1 MQTIKNVMQLFVAKD
16 IAASGSEG
24 SLATTSTVAD
34 GEVVITDAKGEILDA
49 TSMPAGLD
57 KFKFV
62 ANAGGVL
69 VHSDL
74 VEKEGGVRKYELG
87 LQSAEVQQVD
97 YVGYNGTS
105 GEIET
110 LAAQTIYTMRL
121 YILGVTK
128 ADFMQQMIKEGF
140 YKSGSSVPT
149 QKEVASGLHL
159 SLIKNFSREPEQTI
173 LFEMV
178 ADGTRTALGTAAGPV
193 QFTNGSKVIS
203 ATDID
208 DATTNAAL
216 AVGELIGVATG
227 TTVGVY
233 EIESIDT
240 TANTATLTVPFQGAT
255 QSVAN
260 ATVGRVTV
268 ANQTNFGV
276 KLTGLDLNFVV
287 GKFAS
292 NVVSWDTTIDF
303 DSLVLSG
310 GDGNS
315 VASYPGIG
323 TYQQVAQ
330 LEKELQADE
339 YVFRSFVEGAP
350 VDRAQ
355 AASGQLYDMC
365 LLEFDGV
372 IQSGGGTY
380 DVQSPKQIMVALENN
395 TALGD
400 DAQTGIIT
408 VLNVLFGDSGTWKAL
423 GSKTPTA

>member
-1 MQTIKNVMQLFVAKD
+1 MQLFVAKN

-24 SLATTSTVAD
+24 SLATTTTVAD
-34 GEVVITDAKGEILDA
+34 GEVVITDAKNEILDA
-49 TSMPAGLD
+49 TSLPATLD

-74 VEKEGGVRKYELG
+74 VEKGGVNKYELG

-97 YVGYNGTS
+97 YVGYNGSS
-105 GEIET
+105 GSIT
-110 LAAQTIYTMRL
+110 PLTADLIYTIRL
-121 YILGVTK
+121 YVLGVTK

-140 YKSGSSVPT
+140 YKASSTTPT
-149 QKEVASGLHL
+149 QKEVASGLHI
-159 SLIKNFSREPEQTI
+159 SLIKNFSREPEQRI

-178 ADGTRTALGTAAGPV
+178 ADGTRTALGTAAGDV
-193 QFTNGSKVIS
+193 TFTNGSKIIS

-216 AVGELIGVATG
+216 AVGELIGVAAG

-255 QSVAN
+255 ATIAN

-268 ANQTNFGV
+268 ANQTNFGL

-292 NVVSWDTTIDF
+292 NVVSWNTTVDF
-303 DSLVLSG
+303 DSSVTSN

-315 VASYPGIG
+315 VAAYPGIG

-350 VDRAQ
+350 ADRAQ
-355 AASGQLYDMC
+355 AASGLLYDMC
-365 LLEFDGV
+365 LLEFDGT
-372 IQSGGGTY
+372 IKSGGGTL
-380 DVQSPKQIMVALENN
+380 DVHSPKQIMVALESN

-408 VLNVLFGDSGTWKAL
+408 VLNVLFGDTGTWKVL